1 MSVDVKLKISKWGNS
16 LAIRLP
22 LECIRALGV
31 KDGDVVEANI
41 TATGEVSLAPEKRFD
56 KTAFLG
62 RLAKLHAALPK
73 GDAVVEQMRREDRY

>member
-1 MSVDVKLKISKWGNS
+1 MSVGVKLKISKWGNS

-31 KDGDVVEANI
+31 KDGDIVEANI

-56 KTAFLG
+56 KKAFLA
-62 RLAKLHAALPK
+62 RLAKLHASLPK
-73 GDAVVEQMRREDRY
+73 GDAVVERMRQDDRY